1 VDSNLKERVSML
13 LACGV
18 EPEKAA
24 AILAIPYTDFQD
36 RFAFEVDTAEQ
47 LANAKVAKSL
57 YKMATSG
64 KHPQASIFWLKS
76 RADWTEQTDL
86 HIETDITGF
95 RFIDDEGE
103 GDEDYN

>member
-1 VDSNLKERVSML
+1 MQVTKEQVNML

-24 AILAIPYTDFQD
+24 AILGMPIENF
-36 RFAFEVDTAEQ
+36 RNSFAFEIETAEQ

-57 YKMATSG
+57 YRMATSG

-76 RADWTEQTDL
+76 RADWKETVDL
-86 HIETDITGF
+86 SVDTNITGF
-95 RFIDDEGE
+95 RFIEDE
-103 GDEDYN
+103 